1 MRRFWPA
8 VWRRWAVAVV
18 FALAGAAAFGGGYVW
33 ASQPYQGELA
43 SLRSR
48 VELLDF
54 VAQRIITMTP
64 NERRQFDALMN
75 GAAAPG
81 R

>member
-8 VWRRWAVAVV
+8 VWRRWAIAMV
-18 FALAGAAAFGGGYVW
+18 FALAAAAAFGGGYVW
-33 ASQPYQGELA
+33 MSRPHEAELA
-43 SLRSR
+43 TLRSR
-48 VELLDF
+48 VELLDLI
-54 VAQRIITMTP
+54 ALRIITMTP

>member
-1 MRRFWPA
+1 MRRFWPG

-18 FALAGAAAFGGGYVW
+18 FALAAAAALGGGYVW
-33 ASQPYQGELA
+33 VSRPYEAELA
-43 SLRSR
+43 TLRSR

-54 VAQRIITMTP
+54 VAQRVITMTP
-64 NERRQFDALMN
+64 AERRAV
-75 GAAAPG
+75 